1 MPTST
6 NVILNPSEIR
16 DISRRLVDRIFSGD
30 PSDTG
35 ISRMDRDLIDTKINA
50 TILEIEDAINAY
62 VEEKIDGAITRLMD
76 SGEEE
81 KWW

>member
-1 MPTST
+1 MPIS
-6 NVILNPSEIR
+6 NVILSPNEIR
-16 DISRRLVDRIFSGD
+16 DISRRLVDRIFNGD

-35 ISRMDRDLIDTKINA
+35 ISRMDRDLIDTKVNA

-62 VEEKIDGAITRLMD
+62 VEEKIDGAITRLME
-76 SGEEE
+76 SEEEE